1 MAVRALHASS
11 SNCLDCRSKWPLV
24 SLSLSVFNFIYM
36 AINFA
41 LNVINFSV
49 AKYFFNQS
57 LKSARWVCP
66 FE

>member
-1 MAVRALHASS
+1 MAERALHASS

-41 LNVINFSV
+41 LKVTNFSV
-49 AKYFFNQS
+49 AKYFVNQS
-57 LKSARWVCP
+57 LKSARSACP
-66 FE
+66 LE